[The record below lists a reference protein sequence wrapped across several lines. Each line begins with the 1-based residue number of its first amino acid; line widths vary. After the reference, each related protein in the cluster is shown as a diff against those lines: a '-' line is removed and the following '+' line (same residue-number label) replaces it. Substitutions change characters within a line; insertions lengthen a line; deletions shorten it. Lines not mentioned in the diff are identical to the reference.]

1 MMGPDNNTLTA
12 NDNTPFDSGPHVSS
26 LDVNRIQS
34 LLPNTQRVIQSSEPA
49 ARSDNKG
56 QSLKLSVFLWITSL
70 ALGFANFFISTSI
83 EFKSFSAIA
92 ILWAGVWTSYVA
104 SDFKYWRL
112 SELAIISSMTGLL
125 GIIIIAANYF
135 SIKLTL
141 IDSAILMSVL
151 SLFMG
156 LTLKSRIAVLVS
168 ICATLFWSALN
179 FLGAPVN
186 NLIYIFPLFILAQI
200 YCSAKINSKLTHSLA
215 TLTGYIGILA
225 LLSTLWSSGLM
236 PITFVA
242 SLLFT
247 IGVAQ
252 HRCGK
257 AAEDSHISGSKIHI
271 FSGWVIA
278 VTSAILFQYFWLS
291 PDMAHILSASPNAS
305 YLLLWKGAVALSIL
319 AIFISGIIRFKHT
332 QITLLGIFILTL
344 GSSLIPLMSW
354 FPQLPEA
361 LVQNVSGVQTVP
373 TFGIII
379 GAAVTATGIGFAIN
393 GIRRKSWMMIFL
405 GLVALAIEAIL
416 LMTPLLFTADNIII
430 FLTALIATL
439 AIGGTI
445 AGNSLAFETPS
456 PNLKY
461 A

>member
-1 MMGPDNNTLTA
+1 M
-12 NDNTPFDSGPHVSS
+12 
-26 LDVNRIQS
+26 
-34 LLPNTQRVIQSSEPA
+34 
-49 ARSDNKG
+49 
-56 QSLKLSVFLWITSL
+56 
-70 ALGFANFFISTSI
+70 
-83 EFKSFSAIA
+83 
-92 ILWAGVWTSYVA
+92 
-104 SDFKYWRL
+104 
-112 SELAIISSMTGLL
+112 
-125 GIIIIAANYF
+125 
-135 SIKLTL
+135 
-141 IDSAILMSVL
+141 
-151 SLFMG
+151 
-156 LTLKSRIAVLVS
+156 
-168 ICATLFWSALN
+168 
-179 FLGAPVN
+179 
-186 NLIYIFPLFILAQI
+186 
-200 YCSAKINSKLTHSLA
+200 
-215 TLTGYIGILA
+215 
-225 LLSTLWSSGLM
+225 
-236 PITFVA
+236 
-242 SLLFT
+242 
-247 IGVAQ
+247 
-252 HRCGK
+252 
-257 AAEDSHISGSKIHI
+257 
-271 FSGWVIA
+271 
-278 VTSAILFQYFWLS
+278 
-291 PDMAHILSASPNAS
+291 
-305 YLLLWKGAVALSIL
+305 

>member
-1 MMGPDNNTLTA
+1 
-12 NDNTPFDSGPHVSS
+12 
-26 LDVNRIQS
+26 
-34 LLPNTQRVIQSSEPA
+34 
-49 ARSDNKG
+49 
-56 QSLKLSVFLWITSL
+56 
-70 ALGFANFFISTSI
+70 
-83 EFKSFSAIA
+83 
-92 ILWAGVWTSYVA
+92 
-104 SDFKYWRL
+104 
-112 SELAIISSMTGLL
+112 MTGLL

-236 PITFVA
+236 PITFVS